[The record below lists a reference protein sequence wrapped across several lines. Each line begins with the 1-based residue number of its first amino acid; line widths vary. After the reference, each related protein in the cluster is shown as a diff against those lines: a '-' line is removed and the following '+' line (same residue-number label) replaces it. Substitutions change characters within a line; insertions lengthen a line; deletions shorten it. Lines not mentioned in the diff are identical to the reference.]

1 VGGVKARIWK
11 DREDGLWHFAV
22 RNSAGR
28 LAWCGYRSTW
38 EQALSL
44 VLSGIDPERPWMT
57 GT

>member
-1 VGGVKARIWK
+1 MKARIWK